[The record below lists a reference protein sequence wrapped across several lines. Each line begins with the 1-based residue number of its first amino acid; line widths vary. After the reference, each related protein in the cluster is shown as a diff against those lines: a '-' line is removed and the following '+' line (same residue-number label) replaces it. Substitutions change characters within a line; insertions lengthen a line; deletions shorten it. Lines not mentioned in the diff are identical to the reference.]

1 MLVRFGLQ
9 HDSAKGL
16 TLDRILVVDWEMS
29 KTEITSIELGQFV
42 AEMHLI
48 QLCLTKSEKYAS
60 LVLKHYLQEYGYAT
74 LSEEGKESMM
84 RHVSAHTILLVERWG
99 GEGAVNV
106 HPQTLVREAVEILLN
121 RDGGVSRNRVLG
133 V

>member
-1 MLVRFGLQ
+1 MLVRFQ

-29 KTEITSIELGQFV
+29 KTGITSIELGQFV
-42 AEMHLI
+42 AEMHLV
-48 QLCLTKSEKYAS
+48 QLCLPQSEKYAS
-60 LVLKHYLQEYGYAT
+60 LVLKHYLQEYGYTT

-84 RHVSAHTILLVERWG
+84 RHVGAHIILLAERWG
-99 GEGAVNV
+99 GEGTVNV
-106 HPQTLVREAVEILLN
+106 DPQTLVREAVEILLD